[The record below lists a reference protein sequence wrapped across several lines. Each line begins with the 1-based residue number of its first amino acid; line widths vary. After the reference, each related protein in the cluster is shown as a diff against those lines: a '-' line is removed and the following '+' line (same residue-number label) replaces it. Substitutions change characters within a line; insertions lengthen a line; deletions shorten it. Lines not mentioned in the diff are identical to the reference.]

1 MKHLSK
7 TPVEYKSKPFL
18 STEDEKLFDI
28 INIMTDDYLH
38 FKSYKEETDTD
49 TNKRVFL
56 LTLKD
61 IRNLREQKGP
71 KSKISSSIKKIKHSK
86 VIIMI
91 MMGQRFFENR
101 ELTT

>member
-1 MKHLSK
+1 
-7 TPVEYKSKPFL
+7 
-18 STEDEKLFDI
+18 
-28 INIMTDDYLH
+28 MTDDYLH

-71 KSKISSSIKKIKHSK
+71 KSKISSSIKKTNIQKW
-86 VIIMI
+86 
-91 MMGQRFFENR
+91 
-101 ELTT
+101 LLW